1 MQLSA
6 VEARVVA
13 ALVEKDRTTPDSYPL
28 TTNSLIAACNQ
39 KTSRNPVMALTVA
52 EVDAALL
59 ELRQRGMVRTV
70 RGTGERTF
78 KHRHILDEALDLDE
92 RELSGLAIL
101 MLRGPQTPGEL
112 RTRADR
118 YVSFADFDAVEV
130 TLRRLMEREEPLVRN
145 TGRRPGQSQDRW
157 IELVS
162 EGSEPAASHDPVAPT
177 MSAPGPS
184 GPVFSPDVVVEP
196 GPVLSPD
203 VVFEA
208 VGDRT
213 DEIDALRADVEELRR
228 LVDEI
233 RTELGM
239 TSDRHAGEQI

>member
-6 VEARVVA
+6 GEARVVA

-28 TTNSLIAACNQ
+28 TTNSLMAACNQ

-92 RELSGLAIL
+92 RELTGLAIL
-101 MLRGPQTPGEL
+101 VLRGPQTPGEL

-118 YVSFADFDAVEV
+118 YVSFADVDAVEV
-130 TLRRLMEREEPLVRN
+130 TLRRLTKREEPLVRN
-145 TGRRPGQSQDRW
+145 TGRQPGQSQDRW
-157 IELVS
+157 IELIS
-162 EGSEPAASHDPVAPT
+162 EGSEPVASQWLPRENA
-177 MSAPGPS
+177 
-184 GPVFSPDVVVEP
+184 
-196 GPVLSPD
+196 
-203 VVFEA
+203 
-208 VGDRT
+208 
-213 DEIDALRADVEELRR
+213 
-228 LVDEI
+228 
-233 RTELGM
+233 
-239 TSDRHAGEQI
+239 TS